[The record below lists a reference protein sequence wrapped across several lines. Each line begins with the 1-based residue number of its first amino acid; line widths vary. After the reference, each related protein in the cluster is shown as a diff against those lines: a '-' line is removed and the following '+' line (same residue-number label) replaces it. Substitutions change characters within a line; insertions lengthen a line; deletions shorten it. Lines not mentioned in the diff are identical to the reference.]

1 VQVRRHSP
9 ARRAKGRGPYR
20 TGPLLQTSGNP
31 PPCLTAV
38 LETPMQPIRKIL
50 ALGALGFALAGI
62 AAQPL
67 TAQ

>member
-1 VQVRRHSP
+1 
-9 ARRAKGRGPYR
+9 
-20 TGPLLQTSGNP
+20 
-31 PPCLTAV
+31 
-38 LETPMQPIRKIL
+38 MQPIRKIL